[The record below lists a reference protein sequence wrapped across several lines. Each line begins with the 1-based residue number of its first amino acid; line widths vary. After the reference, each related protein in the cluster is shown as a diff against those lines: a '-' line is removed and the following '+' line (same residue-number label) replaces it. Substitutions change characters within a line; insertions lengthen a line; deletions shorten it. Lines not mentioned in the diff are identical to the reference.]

1 MPYCAPSVNGAQ
13 CQAYSCAPSLRGSG
27 LPAQPGISTLVRL
40 GASRGFTTLNLTS
53 IVPIRVKLRDEYR
66 QSDFPWPRL
75 VKPGR
80 HQEFRWPMA
89 CLLRQSPAPIGRP
102 VSRLHKAAITAG
114 NDDAGIP
121 GIALVREVHVLS
133 RRAFAGAV
141 LGAAFVPVPSALA
154 ADAYPSRPIRVVS
167 PFPPGSASDTVSRV
181 VLEKVSQNLGQPM
194 VIENRPGAGGVLG
207 FADVAKADPDGYTI
221 VTSSTSM
228 GTGMV
233 LHKSLPYDPAKD
245 LVSVAVFGVQPN
257 LLVAS
262 SQDGFKTL
270 ADLVA
275 AAKAKPGTLT
285 FASAGVGSS
294 SHMAGERLRLAAK
307 IDVRHVPF
315 KDNGLTEVM
324 AGRIDYYFIPLAAA
338 ASAIGSD
345 KLTLLAVSSPKRV
358 PLLPDVPSIA
368 EAGYPAAEFNFW
380 VGLSAP
386 AKTPR
391 TIVDTLHD
399 ATEKALLDPG
409 VAAKL
414 AKLGVQSEQMSVDAF
429 GKFVTDDL
437 AATVELARDANI
449 QPTD

>member
-1 MPYCAPSVNGAQ
+1 MITKRALC
-13 CQAYSCAPSLRGSG
+13 
-27 LPAQPGISTLVRL
+27 
-40 GASRGFTTLNLTS
+40 
-53 IVPIRVKLRDEYR
+53 
-66 QSDFPWPRL
+66 
-75 VKPGR
+75 
-80 HQEFRWPMA
+80 
-89 CLLRQSPAPIGRP
+89 
-102 VSRLHKAAITAG
+102 AAI
-114 NDDAGIP
+114 
-121 GIALVREVHVLS
+121 V
-133 RRAFAGAV
+133 
-141 LGAAFVPVPSALA
+141 GAAIIAAIPALA
-154 ADAYPSRPIRVVS
+154 ADSYPSRPIRVIS

-181 VLEKVSQNLGQPM
+181 VLDKVSQILGQPM
-194 VIENRPGAGGVLG
+194 VVENRAGAGGVLG

-221 VTSSTSM
+221 VTSSTTM

-245 LVSVAVFGVQPN
+245 FVSVAMLGVQPS

-262 SQDGFKTL
+262 SQDGFKTV

-324 AGRIDYYFIPLAAA
+324 AGRIDYYFLPLAAA
-338 ASAIGSD
+338 AAAIGSD

-368 EAGYPAAEFNFW
+368 EAGYPAAEFSFW

-391 TIVDTLHD
+391 AIVEALHD
-399 ATEKALLDPG
+399 ATEKALLEPD
-409 VAAKL
+409 VVAKL
-414 AKLGVQSEQMSVDAF
+414 ARLGVEPEQMSVNAF
-429 GKFVTDDL
+429 GKFVNDDI
-437 AATVELARDANI
+437 AATVQLAKDANI